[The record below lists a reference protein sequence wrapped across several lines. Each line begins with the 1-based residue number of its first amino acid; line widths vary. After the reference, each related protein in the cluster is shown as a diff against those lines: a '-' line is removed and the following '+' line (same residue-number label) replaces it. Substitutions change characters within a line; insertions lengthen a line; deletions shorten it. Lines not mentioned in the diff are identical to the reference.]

1 MEIPNFPRS
10 EFNINPEHVMY
21 NLFGLRVDLI
31 DAPTEEFVFL
41 WNFVYSI
48 GSTPEF
54 LNTLVDVFTAKHT
67 HASTSFSLGKSIVF
81 WDKGAVGSFPE
92 WAPLK
97 PSYLKWKKS
106 HAKENANKIL
116 ILTGKLKEAW
126 VNTKPR
132 LRIWNDTIQIT
143 QSNIPYYGVF
153 HITGTSKMPRRNFK
167 RFKALFLL
175 VWGREAVI
183 ETAYSIQDEI
193 WGAVK
198 TWVPFVVDNRSWIQA
213 VRDIIT
219 ARVNRRTNQEMSG
232 WQQ

>member
-31 DAPTEEFVFL
+31 DAPTPEFAFL
-41 WNFVYSI
+41 WNFVYRI

-54 LNTLVDVFTAKHT
+54 LNTLVETFNK
-67 HASTSFSLGKSIVF
+67 ASWYGRKSNVF
-81 WDKGAVGSFPE
+81 WHKGAVGTFPE

-106 HAKENANKIL
+106 HGKKGTGDEIL
-116 ILTGKLKEAW
+116 ILTGKLKQAW
-126 VNTKPR
+126 VETEPR

-143 QSNIPYYGVF
+143 QSNIPYYGIF

-167 RFKALFLL
+167 RIPAVFLL
-175 VWGREAVI
+175 SWGRKAVI
-183 ETAYSIQDEI
+183 KSAYDAQEEMWEKAKS
-193 WGAVK
+193 WM
-198 TWVPFVVDNRSWIQA
+198 PFVVDDKSWIQA
-213 VRDIIT
+213 IKNIIT
-219 ARVNRRTNQEMSG
+219 AGVNRRTSQEMSG